1 MLGAERRAV
10 CLYMTGC
17 NNFVKEKGRFALK
30 QLPTCGIIN
39 MPLTSV
45 NSLTEHI
52 VLLILKLNRRGG
64 VPMSFEAIS
73 SIAQAE
79 HEAKTAVAAA
89 EGRSKQMLSDAEA
102 AGKAAVE
109 AAGSKA
115 EEESI
120 ASRIAG
126 GERLVLAQGWEIIPV
141 ENLLAQPAVAGKL
154 AVEVA
159 SLAEARLAA
168 GVLEC
173 GVPVVVVL
181 PEALA
186 SLKNIV
192 SELKLSQGTL
202 TLDKA
207 TITEV
212 KTVGLG
218 HRVCVDTLTLMERG
232 QGMLVG
238 NSSAFTFLTHAE
250 TEHNEYVAARPF
262 RINAG
267 GVHAYAVMPGDKT
280 CYVGELRSGDEVL
293 IVDKDGRTSLATIG
307 RIKTEVRPM
316 LMITAQ
322 METPEGTRTG
332 SVFLQ
337 NAETIRLVRPD
348 GTPVSVVA
356 LRPGDEVICRA
367 DVAGRHFGM
376 RIQENIREI

>member
-1 MLGAERRAV
+1 
-10 CLYMTGC
+10 
-17 NNFVKEKGRFALK
+17 
-30 QLPTCGIIN
+30 
-39 MPLTSV
+39 MPSV
-45 NSLTEHI
+45 GL
-52 VLLILKLNRRGG
+52 
-64 VPMSFEAIS
+64 
-73 SIAQAE
+73 
-79 HEAKTAVAAA
+79 
-89 EGRSKQMLSDAEA
+89 
-102 AGKAAVE
+102 
-109 AAGSKA
+109 GSKA

-154 AVEVA
+154 AVEAA

-267 GVHAYAVMPGDKT
+267 GVHAYAMMP
-280 CYVGELRSGDEVL
+280 GELRSGDEVL

>member
-1 MLGAERRAV
+1 MPDSYFKCVPFSTEDVTL
-10 CLYMTGC
+10 
-17 NNFVKEKGRFALK
+17 ALESGVD
-30 QLPTCGIIN
+30 GII
-39 MPLTSV
+39 
-45 NSLTEHI
+45 TE
-52 VLLILKLNRRGG
+52 
-64 VPMSFEAIS
+64 
-73 SIAQAE
+73 AE
-79 HEAKTAVAAA
+79 HV
-89 EGRSKQMLSDAEA
+89 EGVRSLALCDVRAEA
-102 AGKAAVE
+102 DMPSVGL
-109 AAGSKA
+109 GSKA

-154 AVEVA
+154 AVEAA

-267 GVHAYAVMPGDKT
+267 GVHAYAMMPGDRT

-307 RIKTEVRPM
+307 RIKTEMRPM

>member
-1 MLGAERRAV
+1 MPDILFKSV
-10 CLYMTGC
+10 P
-17 NNFVKEKGRFALK
+17 FSKEDVTLALESGVD
-30 QLPTCGIIN
+30 GII
-39 MPLTSV
+39 TDAAHV
-45 NSLTEHI
+45 E
-52 VLLILKLNRRGG
+52 G
-64 VPMSFEAIS
+64 VRTLALCD
-73 SIAQAE
+73 
-79 HEAKTAVAAA
+79 VW
-89 EGRSKQMLSDAEA
+89 AEA
-102 AGKAAVE
+102 DMPSVAL
-109 AAGSKA
+109 GSKA

-120 ASRIAG
+120 AARIAG

-154 AVEVA
+154 AVEAA
-159 SLAEARLAA
+159 SLAAARLAA
-168 GVLEC
+168 GILEG
-173 GVPVVVVL
+173 GVPTVGVL
-181 PEALA
+181 PEAL
-186 SLKNIV
+186 SNLKSIIGG
-192 SELKLSQGTL
+192 LKVAQGTL
-202 TLDKA
+202 ELGKA

-232 QGMLVG
+232 QGMLIG
-238 NSSAFTFLTHAE
+238 NSSAFTFLVHAE

-267 GVHAYAVMPGDKT
+267 GVHAYAMMPGDKT
-280 CYVGELRSGDEVL
+280 RYVGELRSGDEILV
-293 IVDKDGRTSLATIG
+293 VGADGRTSLATIG

-322 METPEGTRTG
+322 METPEGVRTG

-337 NAETIRLVRPD
+337 NAETIRLVRTD

-356 LRPGDEVICRA
+356 LRPGDEVVCRS

>member
-1 MLGAERRAV
+1 MPDIYFKSVPFSKEDVTLALESGVDGDHHRSRTCGGRPLPGLVRRA
-10 CLYMTGC
+10 G
-17 NNFVKEKGRFALK
+17 
-30 QLPTCGIIN
+30 
-39 MPLTSV
+39 
-45 NSLTEHI
+45 
-52 VLLILKLNRRGG
+52 RGG
-64 VPMSFEAIS
+64 
-73 SIAQAE
+73 
-79 HEAKTAVAAA
+79 HAVRGARLQ
-89 EGRSKQMLSDAEA
+89 GRGRIHRL
-102 AGKAAVE
+102 
-109 AAGSKA
+109 
-115 EEESI
+115 
-120 ASRIAG
+120 RIAG

-267 GVHAYAVMPGDKT
+267 GVHAYAVMPRPTRPATWANCAPGTK
-280 CYVGELRSGDEVL
+280 
-293 IVDKDGRTSLATIG
+293 SLSWI
-307 RIKTEVRPM
+307 
-316 LMITAQ
+316 
-322 METPEGTRTG
+322 RTG
-332 SVFLQ
+332 ARRS
-337 NAETIRLVRPD
+337 P
-348 GTPVSVVA
+348 P
-356 LRPGDEVICRA
+356 
-367 DVAGRHFGM
+367 
-376 RIQENIREI
+376 

>member
-1 MLGAERRAV
+1 MPESNDTPDGWAEAAAAKQSEALQGLRLQIDAV
-10 CLYMTGC
+10 DRELL
-17 NNFVKEKGRFALK
+17 AL
-30 QLPTCGIIN
+30 
-39 MPLTSV
+39 
-45 NSLTEHI
+45 
-52 VLLILKLNRRGG
+52 LNRR
-64 VPMSFEAIS
+64 
-73 SIAQAE
+73 
-79 HEAKTAVAAA
+79 
-89 EGRSKQMLSDAEA
+89 
-102 AGKAAVE
+102 
-109 AAGSKA
+109 
-115 EEESI
+115 
-120 ASRIAG
+120 
-126 GERLVLAQGWEIIPV
+126 
-141 ENLLAQPAVAGKL
+141 
-154 AVEVA
+154 A
-159 SLAEARLAA
+159 SLSLEVGRVKANTSGPVFRPQRERQILDNLARENA
-168 GVLEC
+168 G
-173 GVPVVVVL
+173 PL
-181 PEALA
+181 PEEHLRSIWHEIFA
-186 SLKNIV
+186 SSRSLQRPV
-192 SELKLSQGTL
+192 S
-202 TLDKA
+202 
-207 TITEV
+207 V

-238 NSSAFTFLTHAE
+238 NSSAFTFLVHAE

-267 GVHAYAVMPGDKT
+267 GVHAYAMMPGDKT

-356 LRPGDEVICRA
+356 LRPGDEVICRS

>member
-1 MLGAERRAV
+1 MPDIYFKSV
-10 CLYMTGC
+10 P
-17 NNFVKEKGRFALK
+17 FSKEDVTLALESGVD
-30 QLPTCGIIN
+30 GII
-39 MPLTSV
+39 
-45 NSLTEHI
+45 TE
-52 VLLILKLNRRGG
+52 
-64 VPMSFEAIS
+64 
-73 SIAQAE
+73 AE
-79 HEAKTAVAAA
+79 HV
-89 EGRSKQMLSDAEA
+89 EGVRSLALCDVRAEA
-102 AGKAAVE
+102 DMPSVGL
-109 AAGSKA
+109 GSKA

-126 GERLVLAQGWEIIPV
+126 GDGRTGSGVGDHPG
-141 ENLLAQPAVAGKL
+141 GKS
-154 AVEVA
+154 ARAAPPWPESSRSR
-159 SLAEARLAA
+159 SLRWPKPRLAA

-262 RINAG
+262 RHQRGRRARLC
-267 GVHAYAVMPGDKT
+267 GDARRQDL
-280 CYVGELRSGDEVL
+280 LR
-293 IVDKDGRTSLATIG
+293 G
-307 RIKTEVRPM
+307 RIALRGRRS
-316 LMITAQ
+316 LSWI
-322 METPEGTRTG
+322 RTG
-332 SVFLQ
+332 ARRS
-337 NAETIRLVRPD
+337 P
-348 GTPVSVVA
+348 P
-356 LRPGDEVICRA
+356 
-367 DVAGRHFGM
+367 
-376 RIQENIREI
+376 